1 MTVYFISRPIVLQD
15 NELTDGL
22 RQSHLKMPSPSC
34 LTSTFTSTQNIAP
47 LDYGLGKQRNVVVLE
62 LGAWRVRVGVV
73 MEATGTEGGNVKSFF
88 ENFPCCIARP
98 TRGDA
103 DLVEIVNGASSLAA
117 PMYAKFRE

>member
-1 MTVYFISRPIVLQD
+1 M
-15 NELTDGL
+15 
-22 RQSHLKMPSPSC
+22 
-34 LTSTFTSTQNIAP
+34 QNIAP